1 MNPTEGYTIRRFE
14 CPTKRV
20 VQTLSLK
27 DNPELIAE
35 YRRLHSK
42 EYIWKEVLEGIR
54 AVGILEMEIYI
65 CGNRLVM
72 VLEIPTDFNWDK
84 SMSKLA
90 TLPRQAEWEDVVA
103 KFQQALPGQSSSE
116 KWQVM
121 ERIFHLY

>member
-1 MNPTEGYTIRRFE
+1 MTPTEGYPVRRFE
-14 CPTKRV
+14 GQTKRV

-35 YRRLHSK
+35 YHRLHSK
-42 EYIWKEVLEGIR
+42 EYIWKEILDGIR

-65 CGNRLVM
+65 SGNRLVM
-72 VLEIPTDFNWDK
+72 ILELPSNFNWEE
-84 SMSKLA
+84 SMGKLA

-103 KFQQALPGQSSSE
+103 RFQQALPGQSSSE
-116 KWQVM
+116 KWIAM

>member
-1 MNPTEGYTIRRFE
+1 MTPTEGYVVRRFE
-14 CPTKRV
+14 GQTKRV

-42 EYIWKEVLEGIR
+42 EYIWKEILEGIR

-65 CGNRLVM
+65 SGNRLVM
-72 VLEIPTDFNWDK
+72 ILELPSDFNWEE
-84 SMSKLA
+84 SMGKLA

-103 KFQQALPGQSSSE
+103 RFQQALPGQSSSE
-116 KWQVM
+116 KWVAM